1 MKNKKRLYGLLGYP
15 LSHSFS
21 PDYFKTKF
29 EEEGINDAEYSLFEN
44 PDLLGFLDQIPELN
58 NLVGFN
64 ITIPFKQAVLPFL
77 DSISNEAS
85 YVGAV
90 NTVKLK
96 NGNLLGYNTD
106 VYGFKQ
112 SLLPLLNHN
121 HKKALIFG
129 SGGAAKAVN
138 YVLKELNIQTV
149 IVSRYSQRGHVTYD
163 QLNENF
169 IRNYKIL
176 INTTPLGM
184 YPSLNSAVDIPYQ
197 FISSNHLCYD
207 LIYNPA
213 QSLFL
218 QKAAD
223 QGATIK
229 NGMEMLELQAER
241 SWEIWNED

>member
-44 PDLLGFLDQIPELN
+44 PDLLGFLDQIPELK

-77 DSISNEAS
+77 HSISNEAS

-96 NGNLLGYNTD
+96 NGKLLGYNTD

-112 SLLPLLNHN
+112 SLLPLLNQYHQ
-121 HKKALIFG
+121 KALIFG
-129 SGGAAKAVN
+129 SGGASKAVN

-149 IVSRYSQRGHVTYD
+149 IVSRYSQRGHVTYN

-169 IRNYKIL
+169 IKNYNIL

-184 YPSLNSAVDIPYQ
+184 YPNSNSAVDIPYQ
-197 FISSNHLCYD
+197 FISINHLCYD

>member
-1 MKNKKRLYGLLGYP
+1 MKNKRLFGLLGYP

-44 PDLLGFLDQIPELN
+44 PDLLGFLDQIPELK
-58 NLVGFN
+58 NLVGLN

-77 DSISNEAS
+77 HSISNEAS

>member
-1 MKNKKRLYGLLGYP
+1 MKNKRLFGLLGYP

-96 NGNLLGYNTD
+96 NRKLLGYNTD

-112 SLLPLLNHN
+112 SLLPLLNHY
-121 HKKALIFG
+121 HQKALIFG
-129 SGGAAKAVN
+129 SGGASKAVN

-149 IVSRYSQRGHVTYD
+149 IVSRYSQRGHVTYN

-169 IRNYKIL
+169 IKNYNIL

-184 YPSLNSAVDIPYQ
+184 YPKLNSTVDIPYQ
-197 FISSNHLCYD
+197 FISTNHLCYD